1 MAVDWTLI
9 VPILIGALVTF
20 QGAAS
25 TLLGKIGG
33 PAFATWLVFTV
44 PIIPALI
51 TFLVETKA
59 ATATVTFT
67 QGAAEAP
74 WFSYCGG
81 FMGPFIVWSVLTCVP
96 KIGVNLFFSIQV
108 SAQLLSALLF
118 QHFGAVGVV
127 QRSASVGMIVGLSL
141 TIVGVLVIL
150 LAKLRSAAGQEAAA
164 DYENNPTSTTIETPE
179 SIEFLASD
187 KASSSHASST
197 GDLLQVEDSPQQQQ
211 RQQKSGSKSEAVSL
225 LKYGV
230 CLVWGIFSGV
240 AASLQAGMNST
251 LGIKYNSAAFAT
263 FIVACVAFVPCSV
276 AYVVEYTRCP
286 TNFRKVRAE
295 TPWWCYPCGLVGFG
309 IVMMFSYLPQRL
321 DSSVLMGALVCTQI
335 LSSLAA
341 DHFGWWGLSV
351 NRVTPLKAVGASLLV
366 GGVIVMSVWN

>member
-9 VPILIGALVTF
+9 IPILIGALVTF

-33 PAFATWLVFTV
+33 PAFATCLVFTA
-44 PIIPALI
+44 PILPSLI
-51 TFLVETKA
+51 TFLIETKA
-59 ATATVTFT
+59 GATVTFT
-67 QGAAEAP
+67 DGAAQAP

-81 FMGPFIVWSVLTCVP
+81 FMGPFIVLSVLTCVP

-127 QRSASVGMIVGLSL
+127 KRAASVGMVVGMSL

-150 LAKLRSAAGQEAAA
+150 LGKLRSVSQAAAVQKDA
-164 DYENNPTSTTIETPE
+164 DYENGTPKSTIGAPE

-187 KASSSHASST
+187 KSTSSST
-197 GDLLQVEDSPQQQQ
+197 GDLLDIQDTPQEHATT
-211 RQQKSGSKSEAVSL
+211 KSEAVSL
-225 LKYGV
+225 LKYFI

-263 FIVACVAFVPCSV
+263 FIVACVAFVPCLV
-276 AYVVEYTRCP
+276 AYVVEYMRCP
-286 TNFRKVRAE
+286 TNFKKVRAE

-341 DHFGWWGLSV
+341 DHFGWWGLNV
-351 NRVTPLKAVGASLLV
+351 NRVTVLKAVGASLLV

>member
-25 TLLGKIGG
+25 TLLGRIGG
-33 PAFATWLVFTV
+33 PAFATWLVFTAPV
-44 PIIPALI
+44 IPSLI
-51 TFLVETKA
+51 TFLIETKA

-67 QGAAEAP
+67 QGATDAP

-127 QRSASVGMIVGLSL
+127 QRSASVGMVVGLSL

-150 LAKLRSAAGQEAAA
+150 LAKLRSAAGQQEEEA
-164 DYENNPTSTTIETPE
+164 DYENSPTSTIETPE

-187 KASSSHASST
+187 KASSST
-197 GDLLQVEDSPQQQQ
+197 GDLLQVEDSPQQKQLQ
-211 RQQKSGSKSEAVSL
+211 RSGPKSEAVSL

-263 FIVACVAFVPCSV
+263 FVVACVAFVPCSV
-276 AYVVEYTRCP
+276 AYVVEYMRCP

-341 DHFGWWGLSV
+341 DHFGWWRLSV
-351 NRVTPLKAVGASLLV
+351 NRVTGLKAVGASLLV

>member
-9 VPILIGALVTF
+9 VPIVIGALVTF

-25 TLLGKIGG
+25 TLLGRIGG

-44 PIIPALI
+44 PVIPALI
-51 TFLVETKA
+51 TFLIETKA
-59 ATATVTFT
+59 ATTVTFT

-127 QRSASVGMIVGLSL
+127 KRAASVGMIVGLAL

-150 LAKLRSAAGQEAAA
+150 LAKLRSVGQAAA
-164 DYENNPTSTTIETPE
+164 PLLLLQTEYAATSSRTSTIDTPE
-179 SIEFLASD
+179 RIDFLASD
-187 KASSSHASST
+187 KASSSDAST
-197 GDLLQVEDSPQQQQ
+197 RELLQVEDAPQHQLQTE
-211 RQQKSGSKSEAVSL
+211 SEAVSL
-225 LKYGV
+225 LKYGI

-263 FIVACVAFVPCSV
+263 FIVACVAFVPCSI
-276 AYVVEYTRCP
+276 AYAVEYTRCP
-286 TNFRKVRAE
+286 TNFKKVRAE

-351 NRVTPLKAVGASLLV
+351 NRVTVLKGVGASLLV